1 MFTVTHN
8 VLQEDHK
15 EESMHE
21 LSQKEKMEEEKE
33 EEEQVKEEQHRHVAS
48 YWHRVTQEDF
58 YKTSITLAT
67 TVKAK

>member
-1 MFTVTHN
+1 VFTATHN

-15 EESMHE
+15 EESMQE
-21 LSQKEKMEEEKE
+21 LSKKENMKEEKE

-48 YWHRVTQEDF
+48 YWHKVIQEDF
-58 YKTSITLAT
+58 YKTTITLAT